1 MAGWHTARVMTPSS
15 SRISHGIL
23 PAALRDTHW
32 LRWLQWAGVI
42 GLVVF
47 WAWANLA
54 QPAPG
59 GKPFGVD
66 ASAYWGTSL
75 ADPYTGAAAGLP
87 GAYLYSPAF
96 LQAVSPLLLLPWQ
109 VFIGLWVGL
118 ELVALAWL
126 ITPAGALLLLA
137 FPPVASEVLIGN
149 IHVFLAVMLVLA
161 LRRPATWMLGL
172 LTKPS
177 LGIGLAWY
185 AGRREWRAL
194 AWALA
199 ATLIVAVVSFIGA
212 PGLWFDWATRLLGAA
227 DRGGTAWTAF
237 LVVRVALAGLLAWW
251 AGRRNWPAFLPIAL
265 YLALPIPWLEGLT
278 MLAAVP
284 RLLRRTT

>member
-1 MAGWHTARVMTPSS
+1 VA
-15 SRISHGIL
+15 
-23 PAALRDTHW
+23 
-32 LRWLQWAGVI
+32 
-42 GLVVF
+42 F
-47 WAWANLA
+47 WTFANLA

-75 ADPYTGAAAGLP
+75 ADPYAGAAAGLP

-96 LQAVSPLLLLPWQ
+96 LQAFLPMQLLPWQ
-109 VFIGLWVGL
+109 VFIGLWVAL
-118 ELVALAWL
+118 ELAALAWL
-126 ITPAGALLLLA
+126 MTPAGALVFLA

-149 IHVFLAVMLVLA
+149 IHVFLAVALVLS
-161 LRRPATWMLGL
+161 LRRPATWTLAL

-185 AGRREWRAL
+185 AGRREWGAL
-194 AWALA
+194 SWALA
-199 ATLIVAVVSFIGA
+199 ATLIVALVSFVA
-212 PGLWFDWATRLLGAA
+212 ASDLWFEWGARLMGAG
-227 DRGGTAWTAF
+227 DRGGPAWTAF

-251 AGRRNWPAFLPIAL
+251 AGRRNRPAFLPIAL

-284 RLLRRTT
+284 RLLRRAT

>member
-1 MAGWHTARVMTPSS
+1 MPGRILTA
-15 SRISHGIL
+15 H
-23 PAALRDTHW
+23 
-32 LRWLQWAGVI
+32 WLQWAAVI
-42 GLVVF
+42 GLAIF
-47 WAWANLA
+47 WAWANLV

-59 GKPFGVD
+59 GKAFGVD

-75 ADPYTGAAAGLP
+75 ANPYAGAAAGLP

-96 LQAVSPLLLLPWQ
+96 LQAFSPLQLLPWSI
-109 VFIGLWVGL
+109 FIGLWVGL

-137 FPPVASEVLIGN
+137 FPPVSSEVLIGN
-149 IHVFLAVMLVLA
+149 IHVFLAVALVLS
-161 LRRPATWMLGL
+161 LRRPATWMLAL

-177 LGIGLAWY
+177 LGMGVAWY

-194 AWALA
+194 GWALG
-199 ATLIVAVVSFIGA
+199 ATLSVALVSLVVA
-212 PGLWFDWATRLLGAA
+212 PGLWFEWLSRLRGAG
-227 DRGGTAWTAF
+227 DRGGPAWTAF
-237 LVVRVALAGLLAWW
+237 LAVRVTLAALLAWW
-251 AGRRNWPAFLPIAL
+251 AGRRNQPAFLPIAL

-284 RLLRRTT
+284 RLLRRAT

>member
-1 MAGWHTARVMTPSS
+1 MTPSS
-15 SRISHGIL
+15 SRVSHWTL
-23 PAALRDTHW
+23 PAALHAADWR
-32 LRWLQWAGVI
+32 RWLHWAGVI

-47 WAWANLA
+47 WTFANVA

-75 ADPYTGAAAGLP
+75 ADPYAGAAAGLP

-96 LQAVSPLLLLPWQ
+96 LQAFSPIQLLPWQ
-109 VFIGLWVGL
+109 VFIGLWVAL
-118 ELVALAWL
+118 ELAALAWL
-126 ITPAGALLLLA
+126 VTPAGALVFLA
-137 FPPVASEVLIGN
+137 FPPIASEVLIGN
-149 IHVFLAVMLVLA
+149 IHVFLAVALVLS
-161 LRRPATWMLGL
+161 LRRPSAWMLAL

-194 AWALA
+194 GWALA
-199 ATLIVAVVSFIGA
+199 ATLIVALLSFIA
-212 PGLWFDWATRLLGAA
+212 ASNLWFEWVARLMGAG
-227 DRGGTAWTAF
+227 DRGGPAWTAF
-237 LVVRVALAGLLAWW
+237 LVARVVLAGLLAWW
-251 AGRRNWPAFLPIAL
+251 AGRRNQPAFLPLAL